1 MKTTVVTLLFACS
14 FSFLAAQSV
23 TGSGEVVEQA
33 RSVGAFTAIE
43 VSKGVDLFIRQ
54 GNSQQV
60 VVKADDNLVD
70 LVSTEVDG
78 QTLRIRTR
86 GNMRRVTALDVY
98 VTVTDLERIE
108 ASSGSD
114 VKGESKL
121 ELERLALDMSSGSDL
136 ELDIEARE
144 LTCRLSGG
152 SDADLSGEVS
162 SLEVTATG
170 GSDLQARDLLV
181 TGRCILDVSSA
192 SDAFIRVEGELEVEA
207 SGASDVTVKG
217 NPTVVRQRASGG
229 SDIRTR

>member
-1 MKTTVVTLLFACS
+1 MKTTLITLLFTCS
-14 FSFLAAQSV
+14 LSFLAAQSV
-23 TGSGEVVEQA
+23 TGSGEVIEQE

-43 VSKGVDLFIRQ
+43 ISKGVDLFIRQ

-60 VVKADDNLVD
+60 VVKADDNLID

-78 QTLRIRTR
+78 RTLRIRTQ
-86 GNMRRVTALDVY
+86 GSMRRVTALDVY

-121 ELERLALDMSSGSDL
+121 EVERLSLEMSSGSDVK
-136 ELDIEARE
+136 LDLEARE

-152 SDADLSGEVS
+152 SDAELSGEVQIM
-162 SLEVTATG
+162 EVVATG
-170 GSDLQARDLLV
+170 GSDLHAKGLLV
-181 TGRCILDVSSA
+181 SDKCVLNVSSA

-217 NPTVVRQRASGG
+217 NPTIVRQRASGG

>member
-1 MKTTVVTLLFACS
+1 MKTTLITLLFACS
-14 FSFLAAQSV
+14 LSFLAAQSV
-23 TGSGEVVEQA
+23 TGSGEVIEQE

-43 VSKGVDLFIRQ
+43 ISKGVDLFIRQ

-60 VVKADDNLVD
+60 VVKADDNLID

-78 QTLRIRTR
+78 RTLRIRTQ
-86 GNMRRVTALDVY
+86 GSMRRVTALDVY

-121 ELERLALDMSSGSDL
+121 EVERLSLEMSSGSDVK
-136 ELDIEARE
+136 LDLEARE
-144 LTCRLSGG
+144 LSCRLSGG
-152 SDADLSGEVS
+152 SDAELSGEVQIM
-162 SLEVTATG
+162 EVVATG
-170 GSDLQARDLLV
+170 GSDLHAKGLLV
-181 TGRCILDVSSA
+181 SDKCVLNVSSA

-217 NPTVVRQRASGG
+217 NPNVVRQRASGG